1 MTRREKDYLGH
12 MDLPEDVLFGIQT
25 LRAVNNFPISG
36 IRFDD
41 DLVMAYVILKKASA
55 LANLELGELDA
66 ERGEAIVLAADQV
79 LAGRFLDQFVV
90 DVFQAGAGTSFN
102 MNVNEVLANLALDI
116 LGRDRGDYGYLSPND
131 HVNRGQSSNDTFPT
145 ASHLAIHFSAQ
156 RLLGEL
162 EDLADAFEGKGL
174 EFEDVVKSGRTH
186 LMDALPV
193 TLGQEFNAYASA
205 IRRSVGRIEERLDD
219 LLELPIGGTAVG
231 TGAGS
236 VPGFREEV
244 LERLRDLTD
253 LPVTAASD
261 PFELLQSRSQ
271 MTSISSSLK
280 ELALELVRIANDLRL
295 LASGPTT
302 GLGEIILP
310 PVQPG
315 SSMMPGKVNPSMA
328 ECLNMVC
335 FQVIGNDT
343 AVSMA
348 SQAGQL
354 ELNVMTPVI
363 TFDILWSMEL
373 LENSARMFRTKCVEG
388 IDADEER
395 CAAYLDRNPV
405 LGTFLAERIGYMRAA
420 EVVKESARTGIPV
433 PELAVRKGLLSE
445 EEARTL
451 FDHRRMVGRR

>member
-12 MDLPEDVLFGIQT
+12 LDLPEGAVFGIQT
-25 LRAVNNFPISG
+25 WRAVGNFPISG

-41 DLVMAYVILKKASA
+41 DLVMAYVILKKACA
-55 LANLELGELDA
+55 LANIKLGELDA
-66 ERGEAIVLAADQV
+66 RRGEAILNAADQV

-102 MNVNEVLANLALDI
+102 MNVNEVLANLALDS
-116 LGRDRGDYGYLSPND
+116 LGRERGDYEYLSPND

-162 EDLADAFEGKGL
+162 EDLVDAFEGKGL
-174 EFEDVVKSGRTH
+174 EFEEVVKCGRTH
-186 LMDALPV
+186 LMDALPL
-193 TLGQEFNAYASA
+193 TLGQEINAYASA
-205 IRRSVGRIEERLDD
+205 IRRAIGRIEERLDD

-236 VPGFREEV
+236 APGFREEV

-253 LPVTAASD
+253 LPVMAASD

-271 MTSISSSLK
+271 MTAFSSSLK
-280 ELALELVRIANDLRL
+280 ELALELVRISHDLRL

-302 GLGEIILP
+302 GLGEIVLP
-310 PVQPG
+310 AIQPG
-315 SSMMPGKVNPSMA
+315 SSIMPGKVNPSMA
-328 ECLNMVC
+328 ECMSMVC
-335 FQVIGNDT
+335 FQVIGND
-343 AVSMA
+343 ASVSMA

-354 ELNVMTPVI
+354 DLNVMTPVI
-363 TFDILWSMEL
+363 AFDILWSMEI
-373 LENSARMFRTKCVEG
+373 LENATRMFRTKCVEG
-388 IDADEER
+388 ITADRER
-395 CAAYLDRNPV
+395 CTSYLDRNPV
-405 LGTFLAERIGYMRAA
+405 LGTFLAQRIGYMRAA
-420 EVVKESARTGIPV
+420 ELVKEAGRTGIPV
-433 PELAVRKGLLSE
+433 PELAVKNGLLSE
-445 EEARTL
+445 EEARIL